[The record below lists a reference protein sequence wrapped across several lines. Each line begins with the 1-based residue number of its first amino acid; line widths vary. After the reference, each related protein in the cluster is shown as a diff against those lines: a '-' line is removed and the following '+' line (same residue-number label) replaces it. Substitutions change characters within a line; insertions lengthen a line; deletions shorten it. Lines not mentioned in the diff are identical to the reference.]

1 MKFLFAVVS
10 FYFFFGIEANP
21 IYAQLPSANK
31 KAQQAYENANKNLR
45 LQQTDMAIS
54 QLKKAV
60 ELDPSFA
67 TAYQQLGDI
76 HRKTE
81 NFKQAIHNYQ
91 NVLRLDP
98 SLTPLTLYGLGESLL
113 NEGRYQEALTYLED
127 YAKNNLPEKS
137 RMQID
142 KYIADCLFAI
152 DHTTRN
158 IIYLQRLPIE
168 INTSDDEYFPKLT
181 ADNQTIVFTRKVN
194 NQENF
199 FESELRSNNWTE
211 AKKLVGKIN
220 SDMFNEGAHCISP
233 DGKYLFFTGC
243 NRPNGM
249 GSCDIYVSKKE
260 NDEWGTPHNLGAPVN
275 TKGWESQPAIS
286 ADGKTLYFVSNR
298 TGGVGG
304 YDIWKSTLN
313 ESGKWGTPENL
324 GKDINTYFDESAPY
338 IHADNKT
345 LYFASNGWPGFGRLD
360 LFLSQADSLGNWS
373 RPENLGRPI
382 NNHYNQTAIHVS
394 MNGKLGYLAAQDSSN
409 QLDIYTFHLS
419 ELIMPDPVAYIQ
431 GQVLDA
437 ENKQPLAA
445 QISVTN
451 TDNQQVVYADVAD
464 YADGK
469 FIATLPIGAN
479 YAVHV
484 QHQGYLFD
492 SKQYALNDPKFT
504 NEKFESNVLLQPIKI
519 GGTITLNN
527 IYFDINKYEL
537 LSTSTSDLTLLLA
550 FLKLNQDI
558 EISVSGHTDNTGKK
572 NLNQLLSE
580 NRAAAV
586 ANYLFANGIAKDRVT
601 TQGFGDERPVATNET
616 HEGKQLNRRTEIKIL
631 K

>member
-1 MKFLFAVVS
+1 MKLLFAVIS
-10 FYFFFGIEANP
+10 FYFLFGIEAHL
-21 IYAQLPSANK
+21 IYAQLPSSNK
-31 KAQQAYENANKNLR
+31 KAQQAYETANKNLR
-45 LQQTDMAIS
+45 LQQTDLAIS
-54 QLKKAV
+54 HLEKAV
-60 ELDPSFA
+60 ELDPNFA
-67 TAYQQLGDI
+67 TAYQQLADI
-76 HRKTE
+76 HRQTE
-81 NFKQAIHNYQ
+81 NYIQAIPYYKS
-91 NVLRLDP
+91 VLKLDP
-98 SLTPLTLYGLGESLL
+98 NLTPLTKYGLGESLL
-113 NEGRYQEALTYLED
+113 NEGKYHEAIAYLQD
-127 YAKNNLPEKS
+127 YAKNNLSEKS

-152 DHTTRN
+152 NHTDRG
-158 IIYLQRLPIE
+158 IVHLQKLPTA

-181 ADNQTIVFTRKVN
+181 ADNKTIVFTRKVN

-199 FESELRSNNWTE
+199 FESELGSNNWSE
-211 AKKLVGKIN
+211 ARKLTGKIN
-220 SDMFNEGAHCISP
+220 SEAFNEGAHCISP

-260 NDEWGTPHNLGAPVN
+260 NGEWGTPHNLGAPIN

-298 TGGVGG
+298 TGGIGG

-313 ESGKWGTPENL
+313 ESGKWGNPENL
-324 GKDINTYFDESAPY
+324 GKEINTPFDESAPY

-360 LFLSQADSLGNWS
+360 LFLSHVDTAGNWS
-373 RPENLGRPI
+373 HPENLGKPI

-394 MNGKLGYLAAQDSSN
+394 MNGKLGYLASQDSSR
-409 QLDIYTFHLS
+409 QLDIYAFQLS
-419 ELIMPDPVAYIQ
+419 QLIMPDPVAYIQ

-437 ENKQPLAA
+437 EDNQPLAA
-445 QISVTN
+445 KISVTN
-451 TDNQQVVYADVAD
+451 TDNQQVVYEDIAD
-464 YADGK
+464 YVDGK
-469 FIATLPIGAN
+469 FIATLPIGFN

-492 SKQYALNDPKFT
+492 SKQYALDDLKFT
-504 NEKFESNVLLQPIKI
+504 NEKFETNILLQPIKI

-537 LSTSTSDLTLLLA
+537 LSTSKSDLMLLLA
-550 FLKLNQDI
+550 FLKLNPDI
-558 EISVSGHTDNTGKK
+558 IIEVSGHTDNTGKK
-572 NLNQLLSE
+572 ELNQKLSE
-580 NRAAAV
+580 NRAIAV
-586 ANYLFANGIAKDRVT
+586 ANYLFANGIAKNRIT
-601 TQGFGDERPVATNET
+601 TLGLGDQKPIATNET
-616 HEGKQLNRRTEIKIL
+616 NEGKQLNRRTEIKIL